1 MGFVAQPI
9 TRAVREDCW
18 DKDSSKRAN
27 GANGANGIFAT
38 STLPAVGRI
47 LSGARRSLHVLHYS
61 PKTVSVRAHQSPY
74 IGDEDALTE
83 SALAFSVCSSAPSQN
98 ARYRAS

>member
-18 DKDSSKRAN
+18 GKDSSKRAN
-27 GANGANGIFAT
+27 GTNGIFAA
-38 STLPAVGRI
+38 STLLAVGHI
-47 LSGARRSLHVLHYS
+47 LSCARRGLHVLHYM
-61 PKTVSVRAHQSPY
+61 PRMLSVRAHQSPY

-83 SALAFSVCSSAPSQN
+83 SALAFSVCSLAPTRN
-98 ARYRAS
+98 DRYRAS